1 MADIEFNSTTGRI
14 NLYLRMHDV
23 SDDTFWNGLSF
34 EVWADANVATYD
46 VAFPEIGGGLYG
58 INMPAG
64 INTARTLSIA
74 VYDNASPS
82 ISDEAEGEGIFDW
95 LGTKLQL
102 RTTGKPNLI

>member
-1 MADIEFNSTTGRI
+1 MADVEFNSTTGRT
-14 NLYLRMHDV
+14 NLYLRLHDV
-23 SDDTFWNGLSF
+23 DTDEFWNGSSF
-34 EVWADANVATYD
+34 ESWLNANVGTYD

-58 INMPAG
+58 TSIPAG

-74 VYDNASPS
+74 VFDNVSPS

-102 RTTGKPNLI
+102 RTTGKSNMI